1 MARRLTAGG
10 AAALALAIVAAAC
23 NGNRAG
29 PRTPLVDSAPS
40 GEADPSGRMLREL
53 ELEVMSSYD
62 RPSLDAAAAAAVV
75 DASVGL
81 TVFGIGPDD
90 VAIGRALD
98 ERWPV
103 VEVLST
109 RPGEE
114 RAGELLDIDI
124 VSHRL
129 ELFLS
134 ADGTV
139 GWSYDDVSLRLPV
152 CGRTAS
158 IPLRVAQVYVRDSER
173 WTLVAEHVAYAQ
185 PMGRWLELVKGLDG
199 AKVATA
205 VERQL
210 ESEAAQAA
218 LRLGL
223 APDGD
228 REAWDGGPDG
238 MAIWPDPLQI
248 MRGGGART
256 GPSLAQ
262 SLGATAVTVEGL
274 RLALGPTRSV
284 AIANATLIARLAPRP
299 PADGG
304 SLGSPPA
311 DSAPL
316 DVRLRG
322 TFVIE
327 RMGETWRIRLAMV
340 SVPITVGAL
349 VGRTVG
355 TIASLSGGGRVVTT
369 CR

>member
-1 MARRLTAGG
+1 V
-10 AAALALAIVAAAC
+10 AAALFALAAC

-29 PRTPLVDSAPS
+29 ARAPLVDSAPA
-40 GEADPSGRMLREL
+40 GEADPSGRLMREL
-53 ELEVMSSYD
+53 ELEVMSSYQ

-81 TVFGIGPDD
+81 TVFGVGPGN

-103 VEVLST
+103 VEVLSQ
-109 RPGEE
+109 RPGED
-114 RAGELLDIDI
+114 RVGEVLEVDV

-129 ELFLS
+129 ELFMS
-134 ADGTV
+134 ADATV

-152 CGRTAS
+152 CGRIAS

-185 PMGRWLELVKGLDG
+185 PMGRWLDGAKGPDG

-218 LRLGL
+218 LRIGL

-228 REAWDGGPDG
+228 REVWDGGPG
-238 MAIWPDPLQI
+238 GLALWPDPLHV
-248 MRGGGART
+248 MRGGAARSA
-256 GPSLAQ
+256 PSLAQ
-262 SLGATAVTVEGL
+262 TLGATAVTVEGL

-284 AIANATLIARLAPRP
+284 AIANGTLIAALDR
-299 PADGG
+299 DTESG
-304 SLGSPPA
+304 
-311 DSAPL
+311 APL
-316 DVRLRG
+316 EVRLRG
-322 TFVIE
+322 TFVLE
-327 RMGETWRIRLAMV
+327 RFGDDWRIRLAMV
-340 SVPITVGAL
+340 STPITIGAL
-349 VGRTVG
+349 VGRSLGTV
-355 TIASLSGGGRVVTT
+355 ANLAGGGRVAMT

>member
-1 MARRLTAGG
+1 MSRAPG
-10 AAALALAIVAAAC
+10 AAWLAVAGCAAMVAAC
-23 NGNRAG
+23 TGNRRGA
-29 PRTPLVDSAPS
+29 RTPLVDSAPA
-40 GEADPSGRMLREL
+40 GEADPSGRLMREL
-53 ELEVMSSYD
+53 ELEVLSSYQ
-62 RPSLDAAAAAAVV
+62 RPSLDAAAAAAVI

-103 VEVLST
+103 VEVLAQ

-114 RAGELLDIDI
+114 RAGEVLDVDV

-134 ADGTV
+134 ADATV

-173 WTLVAEHVAYAQ
+173 WTLVAEHAAYAQ
-185 PMGRWLELVKGLDG
+185 PMGRWLDGAKGLDG

-218 LRLGL
+218 LRIGL

-228 REAWDGGPDG
+228 REVWDGGAG
-238 MAIWPDPLQI
+238 GLAAWPDPLQV
-248 MRGGGART
+248 MRGGAARS

-262 SLGATAVTVEGL
+262 SLTATAVTVEGL
-274 RLALGPTRSV
+274 RLALGPTRAV
-284 AIANATLIARLAPRP
+284 AIANATLVARLDRDTEA
-299 PADGG
+299 G
-304 SLGSPPA
+304 
-311 DSAPL
+311 APL
-316 DVRLRG
+316 EVRLRG
-322 TFVIE
+322 TFVVE
-327 RMGETWRIRLAMV
+327 RFGEAWRIRLAMV
-340 SVPITVGAL
+340 STPITVGAL
-349 VGRTVG
+349 VGRSLGTV
-355 TIASLSGGGRVVTT
+355 ASLSGGGRVATT

>member
-1 MARRLTAGG
+1 MARGLIV
-10 AAALALAIVAAAC
+10 ALGLAAAC

-29 PRTPLVDSAPS
+29 PRAPLVDSAPS
-40 GEADPSGRMLREL
+40 SEADPSGRMRREL

-109 RPGEE
+109 RPGED
-114 RAGELLDIDI
+114 RAGELRGIDI

-134 ADGTV
+134 ADSTV
-139 GWSYDDVSLRLPV
+139 GWSFDEVSLRLPV

-185 PMGRWLELVKGLDG
+185 PMGRWLELAKGLDG
-199 AKVATA
+199 DKVATA

-228 REAWDGGPDG
+228 REVWDGGPG
-238 MAIWPDPLQI
+238 GVAVWPDPMQI
-248 MRGGGART
+248 LRGGVARS

-262 SLGATAVTVEGL
+262 GLGATAVTVEGI

-284 AIANATLIARLAPRP
+284 AIANATLIARLDRTLE
-299 PADGG
+299 D
-304 SLGSPPA
+304 GSP
-311 DSAPL
+311 L
-316 DVRLRG
+316 EIRLRG
-322 TFVIE
+322 TFVLE
-327 RMGETWRIRLAMV
+327 RVDETWRIRLAMV
-340 SVPITVGAL
+340 SVPITLGAL

-355 TIASLSGGGRVVTT
+355 TIANLSGGGRVVTT